1 MKNYLLLV
9 YGDFRNNI
17 TFTDVIETVAHVTSS
32 QLLRFKETPT
42 SVLIHFGSKDTL
54 NSLKG
59 YFERNLKKLSETYIF
74 TEMTNETTVV
84 MPEVDIVEFMNLSE
98 DINDTNKVQNTNF
111 NERQTNEI
119 EYILQALL
127 GGTIMDDESLYH
139 EYDDED
145 DDDEDDYLIKRPS
158 NTKKVK
164 EYNMD
169 EILDKIK
176 INGRQSLTTE
186 EENFLKT
193 I

>member
-84 MPEVDIVEFMNLSE
+84 MPEIDIVEFMNLSE
-98 DINDTNKVQNTNF
+98 DINDVNKVQNSNF

-119 EYILQALL
+119 EYILQTLL
-127 GGTIMDDESLYH
+127 GGTIMDDDSLYH
-139 EYDDED
+139 ESDDED
-145 DDDEDDYLIKRPS
+145 YEDDYLIKRPS